1 MDCLSPLVKCYY
13 FVRTTK
19 KMKNIRALLLIVA
32 IAIFVSACTTPT
44 TPTVDTPSIQPSL
57 SAETHAALSTPTLMP
72 PTETRTSTPTPTDV
86 PVVLATQTST
96 PDAIV
101 TPSPVVSVGGS
112 SYSCNLPLTSISGG
126 SPTKIKIQNDS
137 RSRIAVR
144 LTLNKT
150 PFGDCGFRDYAL
162 GKVGSLLITDL
173 VQGCYNITVLIN
185 DPNNQTT
192 LTGYGCINNSD
203 KWTFVVK
210 KDSVSLQG

>member
-1 MDCLSPLVKCYY
+1 
-13 FVRTTK
+13 
-19 KMKNIRALLLIVA
+19 MKNILALSLIVV
-32 IAIFVSACTTPT
+32 IAVFLSACNTPA
-44 TPTVDTPSIQPSL
+44 TPIVDVLSTQNTIITSL
-57 SAETHAALSTPTLMP
+57 FTMSTETYAVPSTPTLIP
-72 PTETRTSTPTPTDV
+72 PTETSTSTPTPTDV
-86 PVVLATQTST
+86 PVVLATETST
-96 PDAIV
+96 PEAIV
-101 TPSPVVSVGGS
+101 TPMPVVSGGGN
-112 SYSCNLPLTSISGG
+112 SYTCNLPLNSISGG

-137 RSRIAVR
+137 RSRITVR

-150 PFGDCGFRDYAL
+150 PFGDCGFRDYTI

-173 VQGCYNITVLIN
+173 VQGCYNITVLVN

>member
-1 MDCLSPLVKCYY
+1 
-13 FVRTTK
+13 
-19 KMKNIRALLLIVA
+19 MKNIRALLPIAA
-32 IAIFVSACTTPT
+32 IAIFMSACNTPATPT
-44 TPTVDTPSIQPSL
+44 ADVLDIQNTVV
-57 SAETHAALSTPTLMP
+57 AETNTALSTPTRIP
-72 PTETRTSTPTPTDV
+72 PTETSTSTTTPTEV
-86 PVVLATQTST
+86 PVVLATETAT
-96 PDAIV
+96 PETIV
-101 TPSPVVSVGGS
+101 TPMPVVAGGGN
-112 SYSCNLPLTSISGG
+112 SYACNLPLNSISGG

-137 RSRIAVR
+137 RARITVR

-150 PFGDCGFRDYAL
+150 PFGDCGFRDYTL

-185 DPNNQTT
+185 DPNSQTT

>member
-1 MDCLSPLVKCYY
+1 
-13 FVRTTK
+13 
-19 KMKNIRALLLIVA
+19 MKNIRASLLIAA
-32 IAIFVSACTTPT
+32 IAIVVSACNTPT
-44 TPTVDTPSIQPSL
+44 TPTVDVLSL
-57 SAETHAALSTPTLMP
+57 QNTVIAATFTRSAETFAALPTLTLIP
-72 PTETRTSTPTPTDV
+72 PTETSTSTPTATNI
-86 PVVLATQTST
+86 PVVLATETSA
-96 PDAIV
+96 PEAIV
-101 TPSPVVSVGGS
+101 TPIPVVSVGGG
-112 SYSCNLPLTSISGG
+112 SYSCNLPLNSISGG

-137 RSRIAVR
+137 RSRITVR

-150 PFGDCGFRDYAL
+150 PFGDCGYRDYTI

-210 KDSVSLQG
+210 KDSVSFQG

>member
-1 MDCLSPLVKCYY
+1 
-13 FVRTTK
+13 
-19 KMKNIRALLLIVA
+19 MKNILALSLIVV
-32 IAIFVSACTTPT
+32 IAVFLSACNTPA
-44 TPTVDTPSIQPSL
+44 TPIVDV
-57 SAETHAALSTPTLMP
+57 LSTQNTIITSLFTMSTETYAVLSTSTLIP
-72 PTETRTSTPTPTDV
+72 PTETSTSTPTPTDV
-86 PVVLATQTST
+86 PVVLATETST
-96 PDAIV
+96 PEAIV
-101 TPSPVVSVGGS
+101 TPMPVVSGGGN
-112 SYSCNLPLTSISGG
+112 SYTCNLPLNSISGG

-137 RSRIAVR
+137 RSRITVR

-150 PFGDCGFRDYAL
+150 PFGDCGFRDYTI

-173 VQGCYNITVLIN
+173 VQGCYNITVLVN